1 MNTRSLEQFQRLL
14 TQSADSEEEPAEGS
28 CSGRQRNCAASP
40 ACWKTCRAAPRQSGD
55 AMPPAP
61 EAIPAAGTFMAGQGA
76 DDTEQPL
83 EVHLQRPRSPLAP
96 EARHVVQ

>member
-28 CSGRQRNCAASP
+28 LLWAA
-40 ACWKTCRAAPRQSGD
+40 AQLRRIARMLEDMQAAPRQSGD

-61 EAIPAAGTFMAGQGA
+61 EDGQGA

-83 EVHLQRPRSPLAP
+83 EAHLQRPRSPLAP